1 MNSRLRVTIWN
12 ENVHER
18 KNPIVAKIYPTGIH
32 GCIADAL
39 KIDNGVAGVANAG
52 SELQMRTATL
62 DQRDHGLGEKVLDE
76 TDVLIW
82 WGHAAHAKVKDAI
95 VDRVLKRVWEGMG
108 FVALH
113 SSHYSKIFKRLMGTS
128 CSLTWREAGEKE
140 RVWVCN
146 PGHPIARGINRYFE
160 IENTEMYGEPFAIP
174 SPDEIVF
181 ISWYEGG
188 DVFRSGCT
196 WKRGNGKIFYFAP
209 GHEMYPI
216 YFNPGVQRVL
226 RNAVCWAAPDS
237 GKWIDSCPQ
246 IPISEAC
253 EPLEQKGPSMHKEGE
268 EGFR

>member
-1 MNSRLRVTIWN
+1 MASPLRVLVWN

-18 KNPIVAKIYPTGIH
+18 ENKTVREIYPKGIH

-39 KIDNGVAGVANAG
+39 KSDGADPLNVG
-52 SELQMRTATL
+52 TATL
-62 DQRDHGLGEKVLDE
+62 DQPEHGLSKEILDQ

-82 WGHAAHAKVKDAI
+82 WGHAAHGAVDDAI
-95 VDRVLKRVWEGMG
+95 VDRVIRRIWQGMG

-146 PGHPIARGINRYFE
+146 PAHPIALGIDRYFE

-174 SPDEIVF
+174 APDEIVF
-181 ISWYEGG
+181 ISWYQGG
-188 DVFRSGCT
+188 EVFRSGCT

-209 GHEMYPI
+209 GHEVYPT
-216 YFNPGVQRVL
+216 YTNPSVQRVL
-226 RNAVCWAAPDS
+226 RNAVHWAAPDS
-237 GKWIDSCPQ
+237 ERWIDSCPQ
-246 IPISEAC
+246 VPADQAAEKITI
-253 EPLEQKGPSMHKEGE
+253 KGPRLHKEGE
-268 EGFR
+268 EGLK